1 MVEKKHINEVSE
13 EHEAKGGGR
22 KAFSFKCGAE
32 WALEEVKVFLENVK
46 LNEFIIGKISLNAE
60 GMRICQFEFDKD
72 FIPLLLVAIEYGFD
86 VLNLSP
92 TEREELL
99 NKKLVL

>member
-1 MVEKKHINEVSE
+1 MEEKRHLNEVAE
-13 EHEAKGGGR
+13 KHEAKGAGR
-22 KAFSFKCGAE
+22 KAFSFTCGAE
-32 WALEEVKVFLENVK
+32 WALEEVQAFLENVN

-60 GMRICQFEFDKD
+60 GMRHCQLEFDKD

-92 TEREELL
+92 TGREELL

>member
-1 MVEKKHINEVSE
+1 MVEKEHINEAAE

-22 KAFSFKCGAE
+22 KAFSFTCGAE
-32 WALEEVKVFLENVK
+32 WALEEVKEFLENVN

-60 GMRICQFEFDKD
+60 GVRHCQVEFDKD

-92 TEREELL
+92 TGREDLL
-99 NKKLVL
+99 NKRLVL